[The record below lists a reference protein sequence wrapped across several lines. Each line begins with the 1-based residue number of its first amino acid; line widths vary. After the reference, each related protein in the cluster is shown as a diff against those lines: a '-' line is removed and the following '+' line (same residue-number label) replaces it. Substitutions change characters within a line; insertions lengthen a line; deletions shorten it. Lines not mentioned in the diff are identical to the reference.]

1 MDTIKLK
8 TNPKAFYQSALGGKN
23 NQVISELVMTQYM
36 LKLLAIQTN
45 ILVANLLAIEPEGF
59 EPTNFLVRLVDSLR

>member
-1 MDTIKLK
+1 
-8 TNPKAFYQSALGGKN
+8 
-23 NQVISELVMTQYM
+23 M

-45 ILVANLLAIEPEGF
+45 ILVANLLTIEPEGL

>member
-1 MDTIKLK
+1 
-8 TNPKAFYQSALGGKN
+8 
-23 NQVISELVMTQYM
+23 MTQYM